1 MRAGDE
7 ITITPT
13 ELVAGG
19 AALAKIDGF
28 PIFATGV
35 YPGDVAV
42 VRLLQVKKGFARAD
56 LVRIVEPGPLRRL
69 VPCPVANECGGCDWT
84 ALRLDK
90 QLEAKV
96 RILTESL
103 RRIGKIDPATLP
115 TIAIHP
121 SPLNYRLRSR
131 LHRDGEKIGFYAM
144 GTNDVV
150 PLPVECEVV
159 GVRTREN
166 PREGETW
173 EVDGK
178 LIAGGELTID
188 GYYVTTDAFFQVNR
202 HMLGTMRDLV
212 TGLAARVSGV
222 GGGESEDDASAGES
236 GVGGRGSESASAG
249 ESGSADRQSVGD
261 SRRIKSSEA
270 ASAGE
275 SGVGGGGSES
285 AVAGVSGVRSRESE
299 GADLQSVGHSRTI
312 ESSDPRPPTPD
323 PRKTAIDLYS
333 GVGFFSRP
341 LAALF
346 GSVTAVE
353 GAEAAHECAK
363 RNVPDNVTLVHAPV
377 EWWVERMPRADFV
390 FLDPP
395 RSGAMRN
402 VIDAIAT
409 RANEMICFLA
419 CDPVTFARDASRL
432 IASGWRLASLDLL
445 DLFPNTH
452 HVETL
457 ASFERAK

>member
-1 MRAGDE
+1 MTPMAIRIAASVAGRRRVIGIGDSTARDFHDILRAMRAGDE

-19 AALAKIDGF
+19 AAIARVDGF
-28 PIFATGV
+28 PIFATNV

-42 VRLLQVKKGFARAD
+42 VRLLEVKKGFAHAD
-56 LVRIVEPGPLRRL
+56 LVRLIEPSPYRRA

-84 ALRLDK
+84 SLRLDK
-90 QLEAKV
+90 QLEAKQ

-103 RRIGKIDPATLP
+103 RRIGKIDPTTLP
-115 TIAIHP
+115 PIEIHP

-131 LHRDGEKIGFYAM
+131 LHRDGDKVGFYAM
-144 GTNDVV
+144 RTNDVV
-150 PLPVECEVV
+150 QLPPECEVV
-159 GVRTREN
+159 GLRTREE
-166 PREGETW
+166 PRDGETW

-178 LIAGGELTID
+178 LIAEGGMTID

-202 HMLGTMRDLV
+202 HLLATMRRLV
-212 TGLAARVSGV
+212 
-222 GGGESEDDASAGES
+222 SEIAVRAGKK
-236 GVGGRGSESASAG
+236 
-249 ESGSADRQSVGD
+249 D
-261 SRRIKSSEA
+261 
-270 ASAGE
+270 
-275 SGVGGGGSES
+275 
-285 AVAGVSGVRSRESE
+285 
-299 GADLQSVGHSRTI
+299 
-312 ESSDPRPPTPD
+312 
-323 PRKTAIDLYS
+323 TAIDLYS

-341 LAALF
+341 LAEIF

-363 RNVPDNVTLVHAPV
+363 RNVQGNVTLVNAPV

-395 RSGAMRN
+395 RSGARRN

-409 RANEMICFLA
+409 RAREMVCFLA

-457 ASFERAK
+457 ASFERA

>member
-1 MRAGDE
+1 MTSSTAMLSMRAGDE

-19 AALAKIDGF
+19 AAMARIDGF
-28 PIFATGV
+28 PIFATNV

-42 VRLLQVKKGFARAD
+42 VRLREVKKGFAHAD
-56 LVRIVEPGPLRRL
+56 LVRIVAPSPSRRI

-84 ALRLDK
+84 ALRLDT
-90 QLEAKV
+90 QLESKQ

-115 TIAIHP
+115 PITIHP

-131 LHRDGEKIGFYAM
+131 LHRDGDRIGFFATR
-144 GTNDVV
+144 TNEVV
-150 PLPVECEVV
+150 QLPVECEVV
-159 GVRTREN
+159 GL
-166 PREGETW
+166 ETARVLGVPGTAGVPPALGSCVDLDAGGTPAVPGTPAHSWW

-178 LIAGGELTID
+178 LVTDGHLTID
-188 GYYVTTDAFFQVNR
+188 GYHVTTDVFFQVNR
-202 HMLGTMRDLV
+202 HLLGTMRDLV
-212 TGLAARVSGV
+212 TKLAMRVSGV
-222 GGGESEDDASAGES
+222 
-236 GVGGRGSESASAG
+236 VGRKSESAL
-249 ESGSADRQSVGD
+249 
-261 SRRIKSSEA
+261 EA
-270 ASAGE
+270 N
-275 SGVGGGGSES
+275 
-285 AVAGVSGVRSRESE
+285 
-299 GADLQSVGHSRTI
+299 
-312 ESSDPRPPTPD
+312 SSDSRPPTPD
-323 PRKTAIDLYS
+323 PRKSKTAIDLYS

-341 LAALF
+341 LAEIF
-346 GSVTAVE
+346 DSVTAVE

-363 RNVPDNVTLVHAPV
+363 RNVPENVTLVNAPV

-395 RSGAMRN
+395 RSGAVRN

-409 RANEMICFLA
+409 RTNEMVCFLA

-457 ASFERAK
+457 ASFERANSQP